1 MLARMTTGP
10 DETGSGAPAGGLEV
24 RILESRT
31 VDELVAKVLVA
42 SSAPGA
48 AEAVERWLA
57 EHPTE
62 LWTERGHDHAVVGNV
77 LMYLH
82 DAPDGMVIPHEC
94 HPDGRERVY
103 TDLAHAEVAY
113 PA

>member
-1 MLARMTTGP
+1 MTTGADGTERP
-10 DETGSGAPAGGLEV
+10 EL
-24 RILESRT
+24 RILEERA
-31 VDELVAKVLVA
+31 VDELVGKIQNAA
-42 SSAPGA
+42 AAPGA

-62 LWTERGHDHAVVGNV
+62 LWTPRGHDHVVIGGL

-82 DAPDGMVIPHEC
+82 DAPDGALIPHEC

-103 TDLAHAEVAY
+103 TDLAHAETAY
-113 PA
+113 EL